1 MADQSIDDSRYV
13 SRYIFMSIFQNM
25 HLAGI
30 HFLVKTL
37 QFVRPE
43 YEVYIN
49 QSGCGLHFD

>member
-1 MADQSIDDSRYV
+1 
-13 SRYIFMSIFQNM
+13 MSIFQNM